1 MLISIP
7 PSPFPSYTSSLHD
20 DMAFC
25 LPLTRQATPFSPP
38 PVLMLPPA
46 QPGPSYQQPSPVS
59 SKQFTSPAMA
69 SSKPFAFSGTG
80 SSQKISSKP
89 PVSPTKQTLQPVDV
103 AICHNSKL
111 LNPIGI
117 GRRAIDLALESVFGT
132 DQLWPQTGLQKR
144 VYCHRA
150 NFKASTASISDSDF

>member
-59 SKQFTSPAMA
+59 SKQFTSPANTSEQQFTSPAMA

-80 SSQKISSKP
+80 SSQKISFSKP

-111 LNPIGI
+111 LNPTGI
-117 GRRAIDLALESVFGT
+117 GRLAIDLALESVFGT

-144 VYCHRA
+144 VYC
-150 NFKASTASISDSDF
+150 S